1 MEVNI
6 LVVDDEKAIRDTL
19 KGILEEEGY
28 RVFTA
33 DSIRSM
39 KGLVEKNY
47 FHCVLLDL
55 WLPDGNGLDYIGY
68 LKESLPGSAIIVIT
82 GHGKSE
88 HAVRAV
94 KEGAYDFLEKP
105 FSMDRLLLTIE
116 KALKETIRSRR
127 EKDEDEILGESK
139 QMLYVKELIN
149 KIAKTDAS
157 VLIIGESG
165 TGKELVARSIHRLSN
180 RSEGPFIDINC
191 AGLPEDLVEAE
202 LFGYEKGA
210 FTSATHRKLGKLELA
225 HGGTLFLD
233 EVSELSPKAQAKL
246 LRVLETK
253 EFTRLGGTQTIRSDF
268 RLICASNKDLKEE
281 VERGRFREDLYH
293 RISTFLISL
302 PPLRERGDDILL
314 LAEHFLDHYLKKYGK
329 PSKYLSEDA
338 KRLLLTYQWK
348 GNVRELKN
356 LMERLA
362 LLHEGIQIT
371 ERDLRY
377 LLGFDHQ
384 PEDINSLLLEKDL
397 RRARQKFEK
406 LFIERK
412 LREYNYDL
420 KRTAETIG
428 IDLSN
433 LYRKI
438 RQYGI
443 EVGI

>member
-33 DSIRSM
+33 ESIKSM
-39 KGLVEKNY
+39 KVLVEKSY

-55 WLPDGNGLDYIGY
+55 WLPDGNGLDYISY
-68 LKESLPGSAIIVIT
+68 LKENLPGSAIIVIT

-202 LFGYEKGA
+202 LFW
-210 FTSATHRKLGKLELA
+210 L
-225 HGGTLFLD
+225 
-233 EVSELSPKAQAKL
+233 
-246 LRVLETK
+246 
-253 EFTRLGGTQTIRSDF
+253 
-268 RLICASNKDLKEE
+268 
-281 VERGRFREDLYH
+281 
-293 RISTFLISL
+293 
-302 PPLRERGDDILL
+302 
-314 LAEHFLDHYLKKYGK
+314 
-329 PSKYLSEDA
+329 
-338 KRLLLTYQWK
+338 
-348 GNVRELKN
+348 
-356 LMERLA
+356 
-362 LLHEGIQIT
+362 
-371 ERDLRY
+371 
-377 LLGFDHQ
+377 
-384 PEDINSLLLEKDL
+384 
-397 RRARQKFEK
+397 
-406 LFIERK
+406 
-412 LREYNYDL
+412 
-420 KRTAETIG
+420 
-428 IDLSN
+428 
-433 LYRKI
+433 
-438 RQYGI
+438 
-443 EVGI
+443 

>member
-6 LVVDDEKAIRDTL
+6 LVVDDEKSIRDTL

-28 RVFTA
+28 KVFTA
-33 DSIRSM
+33 ESIKSM
-39 KGLVEKNY
+39 KSLVEKNY

-68 LKESLPGSAIIVIT
+68 LKENLPGSAIIVIT

-233 EVSELSPKAQAKL
+233 EISELSPKAQAKL

-281 VERGRFREDLYH
+281 VKKGKFREDLYH

-302 PPLRERGDDILL
+302 PPLRERGNDILL
-314 LAEHFLDHYLKKYGK
+314 LTEYFLGYYLRKYGK
-329 PSKYLSEDA
+329 PNKYLSEDA

-362 LLHEGIQIT
+362 ILHEGSQIT
-371 ERDLRY
+371 EKDLRY
-377 LLGFDHQ
+377 LFGFEHH

-397 RRARQKFEK
+397 RKARQEFERI
-406 LFIERK
+406 FIERK
-412 LREYNYDL
+412 LREYDYDL
-420 KRTAETIG
+420 KRTAEAIG